1 MKDRT
6 RITKINRINKKNQNS
21 IKVLMTKTKKL
32 KDKNELYYYCILNQ

>member
-21 IKVLMTKTKKL
+21 IKVLMTKTKKST
-32 KDKNELYYYCILNQ
+32 DTNELYYYCLLNH